1 MKNVLIISLLLVVG
15 VCPVSAEWVNV
26 QDIKDPI
33 RLLDTKSIK
42 DVSYKDNEGVIF
54 ALRYIGKNNKENVA
68 TFFADFKNE
77 KAGVISIKPYFKD
90 MKYDFIIPN
99 NFEMKDI
106 SEFKT
111 NFLEIEKYAKGR
123 KVEQSPTVEY
133 LKEETAE
140 KTGEQSKINWN
151 PYITNIEKSIKKN
164 WHPPKADKSTRA
176 VVFFNVAKD
185 GGLLECKIQQSSKN
199 YAFDDAI
206 LRAIKETAPFRPLP
220 KEFEK
225 DFISIEFTFDY
236 NVLGGTFNPK
246 VSPNNTWHGRFLK
259 GNPI

>member
-1 MKNVLIISLLLVVG
+1 MKNVLTVLFMMILG
-15 VCPVSAEWVNV
+15 VCPVFAQWVNV

-42 DVSYKDNEGVIF
+42 DVSYKNNEGVIF

-90 MKYDFIIPN
+90 MKYDFIIPD
-99 NFEMKDI
+99 NFEMKNI
-106 SEFKT
+106 SDFKT

-123 KVEQSPTVEY
+123 NVEQSPTVEY

-151 PYITNIEKSIKKN
+151 PYITNIEKSIKMLEKISDYRN
-164 WHPPKADKSTRA
+164 SSSMIERA
-176 VVFFNVAKD
+176 KKQLRTLQYREKLQKIFVKKILQLIIFFTYCYIKVFM
-185 GGLLECKIQQSSKN
+185 L
-199 YAFDDAI
+199 
-206 LRAIKETAPFRPLP
+206 
-220 KEFEK
+220 
-225 DFISIEFTFDY
+225 
-236 NVLGGTFNPK
+236 
-246 VSPNNTWHGRFLK
+246 
-259 GNPI
+259 

>member
-111 NFLEIEKYAKGR
+111 NFSEIEKCVKGR
-123 KVEQSPTVEY
+123 NVEPPSTVEY
-133 LKEETAE
+133 LKEETA
-140 KTGEQSKINWN
+140 GQGVEQTNIDWN
-151 PYITNIEKSIKKN
+151 SYMTNIEKSIKKN
-164 WHPPKADKSTRA
+164 WKPPKGDKSTRA
-176 VVFFNVAKD
+176 VVFFNIAKD
-185 GGLLECKIQQSSKN
+185 GKLLECRIQKSSKN
-199 YAFDDAI
+199 YAFDEAI
-206 LRAIKETAPFRPLP
+206 LHAIKKTAPFKPLP
-220 KEFEK
+220 KEFKK